1 MALAALLEMAA
12 EDIWVRD
19 PEWAKLCRLLPPKL
33 PFTATVANGR
43 DGWLAVLGTRGFH
56 RPLSF
61 LQRTFQYVATVQ
73 AVTDETC
80 HKRT

>member
-43 DGWLAVLGTRGFH
+43 DGWKAVLH
-56 RPLSF
+56 RAASG
-61 LQRTFQYVATVQ
+61 
-73 AVTDETC
+73 
-80 HKRT
+80 

>member
-1 MALAALLEMAA
+1 MLARYGADPWMALAALLEMAA

-43 DGWLAVLGTRGFH
+43 DGWKADPSYQISEQASDHSGNAGPAVRNPCG
-56 RPLSF
+56 
-61 LQRTFQYVATVQ
+61 
-73 AVTDETC
+73 
-80 HKRT
+80 

>member
-1 MALAALLEMAA
+1 MALAAVLEMAA

-43 DGWLAVLGTRGFH
+43 DGWIPDLR
-56 RPLSF
+56 REPLE
-61 LQRTFQYVATVQ
+61 QQG
-73 AVTDETC
+73 
-80 HKRT
+80 